1 MVVLYNVQFSSAK
14 GIEKKVRYNWK
25 TTVSFSWAV
34 TLVGLK
40 IKLFAS
46 PTMTLI
52 WAADA
57 TSAEARTKV
66 VAKIILGERKGKRWF
81 KEVV

>member
-1 MVVLYNVQFSSAK
+1 
-14 GIEKKVRYNWK
+14 
-25 TTVSFSWAV
+25 
-34 TLVGLK
+34 
-40 IKLFAS
+40 LFAS